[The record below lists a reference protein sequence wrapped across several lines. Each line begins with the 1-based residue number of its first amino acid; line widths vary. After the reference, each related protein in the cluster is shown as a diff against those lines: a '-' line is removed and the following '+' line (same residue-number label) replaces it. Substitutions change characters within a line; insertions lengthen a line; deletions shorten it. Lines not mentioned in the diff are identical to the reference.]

1 MGAAVR
7 QGSPEWLAAR
17 RELITATDISVL
29 LGISPYRC
37 EQDLAD
43 EKFGIAEPFET
54 NIRMRIG
61 TALEPLIAD
70 EYTRVTG
77 RRLRR
82 YHGLLTHPTVT
93 WAGASPDFGVVG
105 ERRLV
110 ETKWTG
116 SRARFADGLPQDI
129 EAQAMWQMFVTG
141 IYLCDVAALVGDD
154 LRVFTVEF
162 ASATAESLLLVAED
176 FRVRLADGGPFAQNA
191 ASIKR
196 RFPSDTGAEMPADAD
211 LAEAVRSLIDLR
223 ERKRQLESLEEAI
236 EAAVKTRVGD
246 YAVVTGLGWHLTWR
260 RTKDRTETDW
270 KAISEELLPTLP
282 ETERIALV
290 GRSTVV
296 RPGFRP
302 LRIVQ
307 DKDE

>member
-1 MGAAVR
+1 MIR

-17 RELITATDISVL
+17 RDLITATDISVL
-29 LGISPYRC
+29 LGINPYRS

-43 EKFGIAEPFET
+43 EKRGIAEPFET

-70 EYTRVTG
+70 EYTRATG
-77 RRLRR
+77 RKLRR

-93 WAGASPDFGVVG
+93 WAGASPDFGVIG

-154 LRVFTVEF
+154 LKVFTVEF
-162 ASATAESLLLVAED
+162 ASATAQGLMEIAAD
-176 FRVRLADGGPFAQNA
+176 FRARLAAGGPFAQNA

-196 RFPSDTGAEMPADAD
+196 RFPSDSGIEIQADAD
-211 LAEAVRSLIDLR
+211 LAEAVHYLIGLR
-223 ERKRQLESLEEAI
+223 EQRRQLESFEEQTENAI
-236 EAAVKTRVGD
+236 KTRVGD
-246 YAVVTGLGWHLTWR
+246 ASTVLGMGWHLTWK

-270 KAISEELLPTLP
+270 RTIAEQLLATLP
-282 ETERIALV
+282 ETDRTAIV
-290 GRSTVV
+290 GRSVVV

-302 LRIVQ
+302 LRITL
-307 DKDE
+307 DKED